1 MGEHHTLPRRQF
13 YVGFCTPYGWGTEKG
28 HFSICT
34 AERPEGPW
42 ERTVFPEYLYDPGLF
57 FDDDGRVYV
66 VHGQGTLYITELS
79 ADVKSVK
86 GEPVEIWNRRFKDS
100 ATFGGG
106 FGMEGSHM
114 YKIDGKYYIT
124 CPAGGTEGWQ
134 VCLRSDNIYGPYEH
148 KVIMQDD
155 SSYPPN
161 GLHQGGMVQLENG
174 DWWFIIMQD
183 RGPIGRVPCLVPVTW
198 EDGWPM
204 LGVGGRDVVTYP
216 KPDVGK
222 RAQPL
227 SAPATSDEFDGKR
240 LGLQWQWNHNPDPAR
255 WSLSERRG
263 YMRLRASRA
272 DDLTTARNTL
282 TQRVQGPSCEG
293 SVVMEVSGL
302 EDGNVAGFGI
312 FEFPYAYVCV
322 RQEAGERRIVMCND
336 GDERTVGLLEGDR
349 LWVRVRVTDRDFR
362 AMFYYSLDGREY
374 HPAGELDMGLGLPWT
389 ANRFALFNFSTTDG
403 GVGGYADFDWFRFTG
418 K

>member
-1 MGEHHTLPRRQF
+1 
-13 YVGFCTPYGWGTEKG
+13 
-28 HFSICT
+28 
-34 AERPEGPW
+34 
-42 ERTVFPEYLYDPGLF
+42 
-57 FDDDGRVYV
+57 
-66 VHGQGTLYITELS
+66 
-79 ADVKSVK
+79 
-86 GEPVEIWNRRFKDS
+86 
-100 ATFGGG
+100 
-106 FGMEGSHM
+106 
-114 YKIDGKYYIT
+114 
-124 CPAGGTEGWQ
+124 
-134 VCLRSDNIYGPYEH
+134 
-148 KVIMQDD
+148 
-155 SSYPPN
+155 
-161 GLHQGGMVQLENG
+161 
-174 DWWFIIMQD
+174 
-183 RGPIGRVPCLVPVTW
+183 
-198 EDGWPM
+198 M

-336 GDERTVGLLEGDR
+336 GDERTLGLLEGDR